1 MTEPRQL
8 NDLAARQKVITFP
21 KDIPK
26 KFSMWVMIVTLATIV
41 SACHEKTN
49 GQNSGEKK
57 FATTKVDSLDKPKV
71 NVQVNRRYDDKGN
84 LIGFD
89 STYSSYYSN
98 VQGDTSRMDS
108 LMNNFDRFFESN
120 HSSFFRNQFDPL
132 FFNDSLRYPDFFHN
146 DFFMKRYELN
156 DMYMRNMM
164 QRMDS
169 IKNEFYRDHREGTD
183 EKRET
188 T

>member
-1 MTEPRQL
+1 MD
-8 NDLAARQKVITFP
+8 DLAARQKVINFL
-21 KDIPK
+21 KNMVRMSVWSVLIA
-26 KFSMWVMIVTLATIV
+26 MMVML
-41 SACHEKTN
+41 SACDEKTN
-49 GQNSGEKK
+49 GQHANEKRS
-57 FATTKVDSLDKPKV
+57 AEGKVDSLNKPKV

-89 STYSSYYSN
+89 STYSTYYSN
-98 VQGDTSRMDS
+98 IQGDTLKMDS
-108 LMNNFDRFFESN
+108 LMNNFDRFFDNS

-156 DMYMRNMM
+156 DAYMRGMM

-169 IKNEFYRDHREGTD
+169 IKNEFYRGHRETNRKS
-183 EKRET
+183 EKT
-188 T
+188 